1 MLDQAKKETLIVLI
15 VAVVVS
21 CALLF
26 FIGYFGL
33 QSVQFMNQI
42 KTIKPDVANMKQQ
55 IEMNN
60 IIDTTMAEPGSR
72 GDEAPK
78 EIYKVDGIKLAPED
92 NFVKLIDDIVLVIR
106 ENQIAISKIGYEMD
120 SSTNELQKANCSKM
134 KLSMTMIT
142 TYPQLTK
149 FIQQIAD
156 YKYLIEVDSMNIK
169 GNRKNKEGLLEVSL
183 VLSLYIQE

>member
-60 IIDTTMAEPGSR
+60 IIDTTMAEPGSN
-72 GDEAPK
+72 DEAPK
-78 EIYKVDGIKLAPED
+78 EIYKVEGIKLAPED

-106 ENQIAISKIGYEMD
+106 ENQIAITKIGYEMD

-142 TYPQLTK
+142 TYSQLTK
-149 FIQQIAD
+149 FVQQIAD